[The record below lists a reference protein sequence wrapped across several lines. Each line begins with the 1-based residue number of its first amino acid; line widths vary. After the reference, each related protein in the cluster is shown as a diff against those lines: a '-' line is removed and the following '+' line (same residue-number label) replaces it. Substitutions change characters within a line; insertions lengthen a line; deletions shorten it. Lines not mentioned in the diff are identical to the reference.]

1 MLDHDSI
8 PQFEIAP
15 ILVPLTKDDL
25 QIYIKFK
32 ILDSISH
39 PGTYK
44 KFMLARKDQGIE
56 WAVDMNQRINN
67 VQTALKELE
76 RREQEIKTTTLSN
89 LHMIWQH
96 VAESNLPP
104 LDLQL
109 TIANCVI
116 SQKQNIPCVV
126 IKGKGRGA
134 HPFTVNS
141 KFAAFLHDLWV
152 IYKLDLLIKT
162 FARQKLDEIDPQ
174 QNLNMSE
181 IGKKLETKSEDIHH
195 LAGAFYFAF
204 SHVYKSAVYALQA
217 II

>member
-1 MLDHDSI
+1 MDI
-8 PQFEIAP
+8 PHFDLNP
-15 ILVPLTKDDL
+15 IPVPLAQDDL
-25 QIYIKFK
+25 KTYIKFK

-39 PGTYK
+39 PGSYK
-44 KFMLARKDQGIE
+44 KFMLARKDQGLE
-56 WAVDMNQRINN
+56 WAVDMNHRIIN
-67 VQTALKELE
+67 VQNALKDLE
-76 RREQEIKTTTLSN
+76 RKEQELKTSPLSN
-89 LHMIWQH
+89 LHMVWQH

-109 TIANCVI
+109 TIASCII

-141 KFAAFLHDLWV
+141 KFAPFLYDLWV
-152 IYKLDLLIKT
+152 IYKLDLLVKT
-162 FARQKLDEIDPQ
+162 FARQKLEVIDPHHK
-174 QNLNMSE
+174 LSMSD
-181 IGKKLETKSEDIHH
+181 IVKDLESKSEEIHH

-204 SHVYKSAVYALQA
+204 CHVYKSAVHGLQA

>member
-1 MLDHDSI
+1 MESSI
-8 PQFEIAP
+8 PHFDVSP
-15 ILVPLTKDDL
+15 IHVPLSKDDL
-25 QIYIKFK
+25 QVYIKFK

-44 KFMLARKDQGIE
+44 KFMLARKDQGLE

-67 VQTALKELE
+67 VQNAIKELE
-76 RREQEIKTTTLSN
+76 RREQELKLTPLSN

-116 SQKQNIPCVV
+116 SQKQSIPCVI

-141 KFAAFLHDLWV
+141 KFASFLHDLWV
-152 IYKLDLLIKT
+152 IYKLDILIKT
-162 FARQKLDEIDPQ
+162 FARQKLDEIDPHQ
-174 QNLNMSE
+174 KMSMSD
-181 IGKKLETKSEDIHH
+181 IGHSLESKKEDIQH
-195 LAGAFYFAF
+195 LAGAFFFAF